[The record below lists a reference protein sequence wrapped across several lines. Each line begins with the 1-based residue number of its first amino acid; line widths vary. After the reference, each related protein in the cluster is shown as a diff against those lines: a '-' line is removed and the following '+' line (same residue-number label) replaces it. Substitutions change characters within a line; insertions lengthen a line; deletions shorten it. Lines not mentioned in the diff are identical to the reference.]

1 MMNRN
6 VLNVCGVRMVISQSI
21 WRPRRRLG
29 TTNARGGASCVA
41 GSHEAAGWAVVE
53 LVVVVMRVDVGCD
66 NGSMTPV
73 VFVLFAVG
81 ASCTSLR
88 LIGVTDDACINCS
101 RSVSM
106 SKNDIDGFMNG
117 KGAPRD
123 RIIFFSHRSDSSHK
137 LVFFYINFQTTYG
150 DFNARC
156 LFCLLGRSFLR
167 DRPCALSVGFENC
180 VLGY

>member
-1 MMNRN
+1 MINRN

-29 TTNARGGASCVA
+29 TTNVRGGASCVA
-41 GSHEAAGWAVVE
+41 GSHEAAGCAVVG
-53 LVVVVMRVDVGCD
+53 LVVVMRVDVGCD
-66 NGSMTPV
+66 TGSMTPV
-73 VFVLFAVG
+73 VFAVG

-106 SKNDIDGFMNG
+106 SKNDIGGFMNG

-156 LFCLLGRSFLR
+156 LFCLLGRSFLP
-167 DRPCALSVGFENC
+167 DRPCALSVGCENC